1 MRLSKP
7 ARSIQN
13 GIEDQVI
20 TITTDNGANV
30 VVAIH
35 ELAPIERLSC
45 AAHTLQLAI
54 GKGLKLVENLATR
67 AK

>member
-1 MRLSKP
+1 MDLHTETIIPVEIIK
-7 ARSIQN
+7 SIQN

-45 AAHTLQLAI
+45 AAHTLKLAI
-54 GKGLKLVENLATR
+54 EKD
-67 AK
+67 